1 MTARLPAALGCH
13 HAEQDFFESPIV
25 HRDDL
30 ARKHSLTVSVIE
42 TTKQNK
48 TSITY
53 RATCPIIGH
62 YLISATFIN
71 VS

>member
-13 HAEQDFFESPIV
+13 HTEQDFFESPIV

-42 TTKQNK
+42 TTRTKLQLH
-48 TSITY
+48 
-53 RATCPIIGH
+53 IG
-62 YLISATFIN
+62 L
-71 VS
+71 